1 MIIDIIES
9 IEEFEKIHENWDK
22 LYQSDPESH
31 PCLSWEWLHEYL
43 PRQLSWFILALR
55 QPDDPDYRAFLP
67 LRVATHQDK
76 SNGLFRDEILM
87 VGNHGTGRT
96 GLLCTPGLEN
106 EATDAS
112 ASFIRREN
120 WASLRFDY
128 LDVSSVRIE
137 RLLHALAD
145 EQFIRED
152 TGDSEKG
159 SGIPERR
166 IRCLLLRTRTGRN
179 LHDCLN
185 QHSIDFVFERALDLH
200 SRGKLD
206 AAETGY
212 RQVIHAAPK
221 HIYARYGLAQLCTD
235 RGNHAEAEHLYRGLL
250 SAMPEADKIQHR
262 LGDAQMAQASYREAG
277 KTFEDLLARRPHLG
291 LIRYKLAVCL
301 LAAGQKDAAIATF
314 LSFEEIISDD
324 PDHLRCKLKSQEAV
338 LRLKMRSWIEEQRA
352 ARRAPQASFVQASRR
367 SGDTPAAP
375 TISVQFLPPAA
386 LLKPSLPGGVSAHLH
401 AKPSQC
407 DCKGSRR
414 IH

>member
-9 IEEFEKIHENWDK
+9 AEEFEKIRENWDK
-22 LYQSDPESH
+22 LYHSDPESH
-31 PCLSWEWLHEYL
+31 PCLSWEWLHQYL

-55 QPDDPDYRAFLP
+55 RAEDQDYHAFLP
-67 LRVATHQDK
+67 LRVATHRDRR
-76 SNGLFRDEILM
+76 SGLFCDEILL

-96 GLLCTPGLEN
+96 GLLCAPGLEN
-106 EATDAS
+106 EAMDAS

-120 WASLRFDY
+120 WASLRLDY
-128 LDVSSVRIE
+128 LELSSVRIE

-152 TGDSEKG
+152 IGYSAGG
-159 SGIPERR
+159 SGTPDRR

-179 LHDCLN
+179 LHGCLN
-185 QHSIDFVFERALDLH
+185 QRSVDIVFERAMDLH
-200 SRGKLD
+200 GRGKLD

-221 HIYARYGLAQLCTD
+221 HTYARYGLAQLCTD

-262 LGDAQMAQASYREAG
+262 LGDAQMAQASYREAS
-277 KTFEDLLARRPHLG
+277 KTFEDLIVRRPHLG

-324 PDHLRCKLKSQEAV
+324 PDHLRCKLRSQEAV
-338 LRLKMRSWIEEQRA
+338 LRLKMRSGMEGERA
-352 ARRAPQASFVQASRR
+352 TRRAPRGSLLQADHR
-367 SGDTPAAP
+367 SGNTPAGSS
-375 TISVQFLPPAA
+375 ISVQLLPPAA
-386 LLKPSLPGGVSAHLH
+386 LLQPSLPGGASVHLH
-401 AKPSQC
+401 AKPSQF
-407 DCKGSRR
+407 DSRASRR
-414 IH
+414 KH